1 MFLVVLCPSSERYR
15 YLTCP
20 SAQLKF
26 LGLQKE
32 LLDDFRIRLTQ
43 VIIHVSARPSVMSCN
58 ISFTS
63 VVLHAIFE
71 EQQSLIALS
80 LEDPLC
86 CSLALSFTF
95 DTNRKKSG
103 I

>member
-1 MFLVVLCPSSERYR
+1 MLLLVLCGSSERYR

-43 VIIHVSARPSVMSCN
+43 VIIHVSLRPSVHHVMQYFIHLRCPSCH
-58 ISFTS
+58 
-63 VVLHAIFE
+63 L
-71 EQQSLIALS
+71 
-80 LEDPLC
+80 
-86 CSLALSFTF
+86 
-95 DTNRKKSG
+95 
-103 I
+103 